1 MKRTLHIQKDGMRIV
16 IVTERRADYSRFKP
30 ILALLRK
37 DPYFSVRLVVTGI
50 CLLPEY
56 GEDISFIKKSSKID
70 AVIPMF
76 REKAPDSGA
85 EMTRAYARVMAGLS
99 DYLEKERPDLVLAGF
114 DIGANFAAAVV
125 GAHQNIHVAHVQGG
139 EVTGS
144 IDESLRHA
152 ISKFAHIHFPA
163 TKDAARRLR
172 RMGEDPRFIFPV
184 GCPSVDTLLQAP
196 KMSREETAS
205 LLGLDPHK
213 PYALIIEH
221 PVTTEMQ
228 ASFRNISETLR
239 AVEEFGIQGV
249 ALYPNNDAGTTGII
263 KGLRASRVRVL
274 RSLSPDVFANA
285 LRHAA
290 VLLGN
295 SSTGIHESATFH
307 IPTINVGTRQ
317 KGRERSG
324 NVIDV
329 GYDRKEIVR
338 ALRRVFSSRASQR
351 KVRHVRN
358 IYGDGKAAERI
369 VQVLRRLDLSKVPIQ
384 KRFVK

>member
-1 MKRTLHIQKDGMRIV
+1 MKRTEHMKKAGMRIV
-16 IVTERRADYSRFKP
+16 IVTERRADYSRFRP

-37 DPYFSVRLVVTGI
+37 DQYFKVKLVVTGI

-56 GEDISFIKKSSKID
+56 GEDITFIKKSSKID

-76 REKAPDSGA
+76 RRRAPDSGA

-99 DYLEKERPDLVLAGF
+99 DYIEKERPDLILCGF

-152 ISKFAHIHFPA
+152 ITKFAHVHFPA
-163 TKDAARRLR
+163 TKDAVRRLR

-196 KMSREETAS
+196 RMSREETAL
-205 LLGLDPHK
+205 LLGLDPRK

-221 PVTTEMQ
+221 PVTTEM
-228 ASFRNISETLR
+228 SSSGRHISETLA
-239 AVEEFGIQGV
+239 AVEEFGIQAV
-249 ALYPNNDAGTTGII
+249 ALYPNNDAGTRAII
-263 KGLRASRVRVL
+263 KRLRTSSVRVL
-274 RSLSPDVFANA
+274 RSLSSDAFANA
-285 LRHAA
+285 LRHAS

-295 SSTGIHESATFH
+295 SSTGIHESATFR
-307 IPTINVGTRQ
+307 IPTINIGTRQ
-317 KGRERSG
+317 EGRERSG

-329 GYDRKEIVR
+329 GYNRAAILR
-338 ALRRVFSSRASQR
+338 ALRRVFSDRAFQR
-351 KVRHVRN
+351 QVKRARN
-358 IYGDGKAAERI
+358 IYGDGTAAERI
-369 VQVLRRLDLSKVPIQ
+369 VNVLRRLDLSKVPIQ
-384 KRFVK
+384 KRFVE

>member
-1 MKRTLHIQKDGMRIV
+1 MERHRIKKGIKV
-16 IVTERRADYSRFKP
+16 IVVSERRADYSRFKP
-30 ILALLRK
+30 ILSLMRK
-37 DPYFSVRLVVTGI
+37 DPFFSVKLVVTGI

-76 REKAPDSGA
+76 QENAPDSGA

-99 DYLEKERPDLVLAGF
+99 DYVEKERPDLILAGF

-163 TKDAARRLR
+163 TKDAARRLA
-172 RMGEDPRFIFPV
+172 RMGEDPRFTFPV
-184 GCPSVDTLLQAP
+184 GCPSVDTLLLAP
-196 KMSREETAS
+196 QMTRIETAQI
-205 LLGLDPHK
+205 LGVNPK
-213 PYALIIEH
+213 EPYALIIEH
-221 PVTTEMQ
+221 PVTTEMESSGRQ
-228 ASFRNISETLR
+228 MSETIA
-239 AVEEFGIQGV
+239 AVEKFGIQAV
-249 ALYPNNDAGTTGII
+249 ALFPNNDAGTRAVIS
-263 KGLRASRVRVL
+263 KLKASRVQVL
-274 RSLSPDVFANA
+274 RSLPPDVFANA

-295 SSTGIHESATFH
+295 SSTGIHESATFR
-307 IPTINVGTRQ
+307 IPTINIGTRQ

-324 NVIDV
+324 NVLDV
-329 GYDRKEIVR
+329 GYDRAEILR
-338 ALRRVFSSRASQR
+338 ALKTVFSNTMFQD
-351 KVRHVRN
+351 KVRRSKN

-369 VQVLRRLDLSKVPIQ
+369 VQVLRSLDLSQVPIQ
-384 KRFVK
+384 KRFVE